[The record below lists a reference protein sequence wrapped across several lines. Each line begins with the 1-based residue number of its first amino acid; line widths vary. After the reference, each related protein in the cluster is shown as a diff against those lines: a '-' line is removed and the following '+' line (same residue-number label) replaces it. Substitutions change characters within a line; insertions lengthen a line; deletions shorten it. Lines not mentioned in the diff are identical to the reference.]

1 MTGWQDL
8 TAGTTELDDGSLQI
22 SDGTST
28 VKSGWAELTD
38 GVDQLDGGI
47 LQLKDG
53 SGELHEALTDG
64 AETAGAVDPQE
75 AKVKMFA
82 SPVVLGGE
90 VSNMFQFYRD
100 GNAPYIIIIE
110 LLVGCYSL

>member
-8 TAGTTELDDGSLQI
+8 TAGTTELDDGSSQI

-53 SGELHEALTDG
+53 RGELHEALTDG

-75 AKVKMFA
+75 ANVQMFA
-82 SPVVLGGE
+82 SPVVFSGE
-90 VSNMFQFYRD
+90 VHNGFQISRFMTE
-100 GNAPYIIIIE
+100 PT
-110 LLVGCYSL
+110 L